1 MKILSVM
8 MAVATISTLTACS
21 TMSPATNQTTSVP
34 NRTLSD
40 RVVDESIEH
49 SITRQLAGM
58 AGFNDINGRTAR
70 VVADSFHGEVLLT
83 GEVPS
88 DDIKSNIEQM
98 VSATKNVKKVYNYLT
113 VSHSAKSPSHTTHEN
128 YLKSKIR
135 AKMLGYQAG
144 ISPQYKIVLRSDVVY
159 LMGYVNADQQSGVV
173 QAVDSTMGIQKL
185 ILLNTLVDDRIA
197 QGSDDVL
204 EVSAV
209 HKAPIVRMEDTPV
222 SDYVRLHNNTT
233 NP

>member
-1 MKILSVM
+1 MKKISM
-8 MAVATISTLTACS
+8 MALVGIGSLLSACS
-21 TMSPATNQTTSVP
+21 SIPDTATTATNIP
-34 NRTLSD
+34 ARTITD
-40 RVVDESIEH
+40 RVLDESIEH
-49 SITRQLAGM
+49 QISKNLPTVAGM
-58 AGFNDINGRTAR
+58 QNVNTRSTR
-70 VVADSFHGEVLLT
+70 VIADSFNGEVLLT

-88 DDIKSNIEQM
+88 DTVKAGVETMVKSL
-98 VSATKNVKKVYNYLT
+98 KNVKEVYNYLT
-113 VSHSAKSPSHTTHEN
+113 VTPTPKSPSHTTHEN

>member
-49 SITRQLAGM
+49 SITRQLAGI
-58 AGFNDINGRTAR
+58 AGFNNINGRTAR
-70 VVADSFHGEVLLT
+70 VVADSFYGEVLLT

-88 DDIKSNIEQM
+88 NEIKNNIEQM
-98 VSATKNVKKVYNYLT
+98 VASTKNVKKVYNYLT
-113 VSHSAKSPSHTTHEN
+113 VLNVAKSPSHTTHEN

-135 AKMLGYQAG
+135 AKILANQGTA
-144 ISPQYKIVLRSDVVY
+144 STQYKLTLRSDVVY
-159 LMGYVNADQQSGVV
+159 LMGYVSPEQYNNIV
-173 QAVDSTMGIQKL
+173 QAVDSTTGIQKL
-185 ILLNTLVDDRIA
+185 VLLNTLLDDGVM
-197 QGSDDVL
+197 QGSDDVV
-204 EVSAV
+204 E
-209 HKAPIVRMEDTPV
+209 HDKAPIVRMEDAPV
-222 SDYVRLHNNTT
+222 SDYVRLYNNTT